1 VILKMSQSQRTRI
14 ARLERRVSRYLAERA
29 EASNN
34 DVDED
39 GYLVPHRFNY
49 CLTHAV
55 NLAYLARFGDPKV
68 GEPLSDAWK
77 RTGYA
82 GRYDPFDRSGAE
94 MVSKDLLSTVFPGL
108 PGNGIKE
115 KLDLI
120 FETAPAWLIW
130 FTHGD
135 LIAILFDLK
144 FPTDL
149 LNVVKFARP
158 RVITVPALP
167 SGAFEYQPWPEG
179 PKPSCPEEEYLMRKA
194 GIWDNPNMSR
204 RQRGRRSDIESPP
217 RQPLIRWPDALPG

>member
-1 VILKMSQSQRTRI
+1 MNQSQRTRI

-29 EASNN
+29 EASDS

-39 GYLVPHRFNY
+39 GFLVADRFNN
-49 CLTHAV
+49 CLSHAV

-77 RTGYA
+77 RTGHT
-82 GRYDPFDRSGAE
+82 GRYDPFDRSGAQ

-108 PGNGIKE
+108 PGNGMKE

-135 LIAILFDLK
+135 LIAILFGLK
-144 FPTDL
+144 LPADL

-158 RVITVPALP
+158 RVISSPAL
-167 SGAFEYQPWPEG
+167 A
-179 PKPSCPEEEYLMRKA
+179 KR
-194 GIWDNPNMSR
+194 
-204 RQRGRRSDIESPP
+204 DI
-217 RQPLIRWPDALPG
+217 